1 APGVLLVRSF
11 AEGAANVVKEGMA
24 VGLPVV
30 AAPVGDVA
38 ERLRDV
44 SPSWVVPRTVEA
56 FADAAAA
63 ALAAGQ
69 RSNGREVVAR
79 TLSAEAVAQRVLAVY
94 EEARARFAARRGRVV
109 TSQDRTPP
117 VAEP

>member
-44 SPSWVVPRTVEA
+44 SPSWVVPRTAEA

-69 RSNGREVVAR
+69 RTNGREVIAR
-79 TLSAEAVAQRVLAVY
+79 TLSAEAVAQRVLAGY
-94 EEARARFAARRGRVV
+94 GEARPRGAARPGRA
-109 TSQDRTPP
+109 PP
-117 VAEP
+117 SRRRP